1 MKNRIKQNLNP
12 EYETKILDF
21 DGGNGSSIPMLIEIA
36 REHEEIIDVT
46 IIDRNN
52 SNPAIACLQENGFI
66 QNGSSFRKEN
76 LFFNVLQ
83 PPADGDFIAQIEQQH
98 AFDMCIAL
106 DESLSEIEGARLREI
121 TFHALAN
128 CSAKMLFSLASTDMH
143 WKELAHASMR
153 GVTTGEITRKNAD
166 GTYSAVGLF
175 DKNRINNLVGRIGID
190 EPETFIE
197 EPSGTIEWVRSGF
210 KTKTHGVVSN
220 GKATRLDGRLIK
232 REL

>member
-1 MKNRIKQNLNP
+1 MKNKIKQNLNQ
-12 EYETKILDF
+12 EIETRILDF
-21 DGGNGSSIPMLIEIA
+21 DGGNAKSIAMLMELA
-36 REHEEIIDVT
+36 SDHSQIIDVT
-46 IIDRNN
+46 VLRRDNPEITID
-52 SNPAIACLQENGFI
+52 CLLTNGFER
-66 QNGSSFRKEN
+66 NGSSFRKNN

-98 AFDMCIAL
+98 GFDICLAL
-106 DESLSEIEGARLREI
+106 DEKLSAVPEVRLREI

-128 CSAKMLFSLASTDMH
+128 CSAKMLFSLAATDMY
-143 WKELAHASMR
+143 WKELGHASMR

-166 GTYSAVGLF
+166 GIYEPVGLY
-175 DKNRINNLVGRIGID
+175 DIKRINNLVGRIGID

-197 EPSGTIEWVRSGF
+197 EPSGMIDWVRSGF